1 MGLREWCRFVMTKTK
16 DSRAQHS
23 KFHNWR
29 TNNCDV
35 DNGNFKLSYQLA
47 RWFSLLFGLA
57 ISQPTGCGIFA
68 FVQGCLQH
76 LKWYLNKGSFEFLLY
91 ISAKEKYVR
100 AQHTRLSS
108 NTKVKWSLVK
118 LKSFSSLLFSLKVDL
133 DKFLIIP
140 GLLINTSVKGLFV
153 LISFMIFSE
162 THLGKNFL
170 TVDWHDN
177 EKGTRT
183 SLPKCKFFPWIL
195 QGTNIQKSIILFS
208 FIVSTVKEFIIAIKL
223 MGWFFSFSPFSF
235 LFC

>member
-1 MGLREWCRFVMTKTK
+1 MTKTK
-16 DSRAQHS
+16 YSRAQHS

-35 DNGNFKLSYQLA
+35 DNGNCKLSYQLA

-76 LKWYLNKGSFEFLLY
+76 LKWYLNKGSFEFSLY

-100 AQHTRLSS
+100 AQHTRLRS

-140 GLLINTSVKGLFV
+140 GLLINT
-153 LISFMIFSE
+153 
-162 THLGKNFL
+162 
-170 TVDWHDN
+170 
-177 EKGTRT
+177 
-183 SLPKCKFFPWIL
+183 
-195 QGTNIQKSIILFS
+195 
-208 FIVSTVKEFIIAIKL
+208 
-223 MGWFFSFSPFSF
+223 
-235 LFC
+235 

>member
-1 MGLREWCRFVMTKTK
+1 MTKTK

-118 LKSFSSLLFSLKVDL
+118 LKSFSSLLLSLKVEL

-140 GLLINTSVKGLFV
+140 GLLINT
-153 LISFMIFSE
+153 
-162 THLGKNFL
+162 
-170 TVDWHDN
+170 
-177 EKGTRT
+177 
-183 SLPKCKFFPWIL
+183 
-195 QGTNIQKSIILFS
+195 
-208 FIVSTVKEFIIAIKL
+208 
-223 MGWFFSFSPFSF
+223 
-235 LFC
+235 